1 MYPVI
6 WLYLL
11 KAFLALL
18 WYTLLHKVF
27 LQIDFIYRLC
37 QILKGSK
44 LTMENITLTD
54 IKKNNYSL
62 IYHLLYEEER
72 LSKQEIANRLHL
84 SLPTVTQNLVAL
96 EEAGLI
102 EKGGQFESQ
111 VGRRAVAYTICP
123 RARIAIGAEVL
134 KKQLRILSVD
144 LKGSVCDCEEHSLLY
159 RNDDAYY
166 EEAAS
171 LVTHFIQKSGFTKEQ
186 ILGIGFAVQGLT
198 TSDGQEIIFGKTLG
212 YTGLKITAFSRYL
225 SYPCRFL
232 HDAKCAA
239 GTELWFH
246 HDLTN
251 AMYLSLGK
259 HLGGAVIMNGQTFMG
274 KQGHGGAVEHMTL
287 VSGGR
292 PCYCGKSGCME
303 AYCSVDALLYED
315 ETLNDFFSGLR
326 RQDDDKK
333 KRWKEYL
340 TYLSTAVNNLHM
352 IMDCDIILG
361 GHMAPW
367 LTKTDL
373 ETLQKMADEK
383 SAFTEDEP
391 FLYLSKSA
399 GDSIPAGAALSYLK
413 DFLDHI

>member
-1 MYPVI
+1 M
-6 WLYLL
+6 
-11 KAFLALL
+11 A
-18 WYTLLHKVF
+18 
-27 LQIDFIYRLC
+27 
-37 QILKGSK
+37 
-44 LTMENITLTD
+44 NITLTD

-62 IYHLLYEEER
+62 IYHLLYQEEK

-111 VGRRAVAYTICP
+111 VGRRAAAYTICP
-123 RARIAIGAEVL
+123 RAKVAVGVEVL
-134 KKQLRILSVD
+134 KKQFRILIVD
-144 LKGSVCDCEEHSLLY
+144 LKGDIFASEEHALLY
-159 RNDDAYY
+159 RNDDEYY
-166 EEAAS
+166 KEAAA
-171 LVTHFIQKSGFTKEQ
+171 LTARFIQSNNFKQEQ
-186 ILGIGFAVQGLT
+186 VLGIGFAIQGLT

-246 HDLTN
+246 QGLTN
-251 AMYLSLGK
+251 ALYLSLGK
-259 HLGGAVIMNGQTFMG
+259 HLGGAVIINGQTFMG
-274 KQGHGGAVEHMTL
+274 KQGHGGAAEHMTL
-287 VSGGR
+287 VHGGR

-303 AYCSVDALLYED
+303 AYCSVNALLKED
-315 ETLNDFFSGLR
+315 ETLDEFFSGLAG
-326 RQDDDKK
+326 QEEDKK

-340 TYLSTAVNNLHM
+340 EYLSTAVNNLHM
-352 IMDCDIILG
+352 VMDCDVILG

-367 LTKTDL
+367 FTEADL
-373 ETLQKMADEK
+373 KMLQDMVNDK

-391 FLYLSKSA
+391 FLYLAKSA
-399 GDSIPAGAALSYLK
+399 GDSVPVGAALSYLK
-413 DFLDHI
+413 DFLDNI